1 MVCSNKPDIHLSELT
16 NNPVYDSIKS
26 KGGPLKLSFT
36 NYGDA
41 YLRAFEKKCKSVTFI
56 VTHQCSLRCTYCYE
70 NHKEDKHMSLD
81 IGKRC
86 VDFLFEEDL
95 KNSKFINSEDC
106 NGILIDFIGGEP
118 LLEVKLIDS
127 IMDYFL
133 HKAIQL
139 NHRWKTQFAIS
150 MSTNG
155 VDLMKPDCLNFI
167 QKWKNKLSI
176 NVTIDGNKELHDK
189 CRLFPNGDPS
199 YDIAIKS
206 ALYCREIFG
215 DSPTKITLS
224 PDNISYTFEAVK
236 DIIQT
241 LHPSYLHGNPCFEK
255 GWEIEHST
263 IYYNELKKIADW
275 SIQNRIYENCY
286 ITFFDTFLGTPL
298 PDTETKNWCGG
309 TGDMLAFDIDGNIYP
324 CLRYSPVSIP
334 KHLSEPM
341 IIGDIYNGFLKKE
354 CQRKCITC
362 LESITRQSQSTQ
374 ECLECPIASGC
385 SWCSAYNYE
394 VFGTPNK
401 RATFICD
408 LHKARCL
415 ANNYY
420 WNMLAKSLNIKERL
434 PLNVTKDMALP
445 IIPESEYR
453 MLDTLSK

>member
-1 MVCSNKPDIHLSELT
+1 M
-16 NNPVYDSIKS
+16 
-26 KGGPLKLSFT
+26 
-36 NYGDA
+36 
-41 YLRAFEKKCKSVTFI
+41 
-56 VTHQCSLRCTYCYE
+56 
-70 NHKEDKHMSLD
+70 
-81 IGKRC
+81 
-86 VDFLFEEDL
+86 
-95 KNSKFINSEDC
+95 
-106 NGILIDFIGGEP
+106 
-118 LLEVKLIDS
+118 
-127 IMDYFL
+127 
-133 HKAIQL
+133 
-139 NHRWKTQFAIS
+139 
-150 MSTNG
+150 
-155 VDLMKPDCLNFI
+155 
-167 QKWKNKLSI
+167 
-176 NVTIDGNKELHDK
+176 
-189 CRLFPNGDPS
+189 
-199 YDIAIKS
+199 
-206 ALYCREIFG
+206 
-215 DSPTKITLS
+215 
-224 PDNISYTFEAVK
+224 
-236 DIIQT
+236 
-241 LHPSYLHGNPCFEK
+241 
-255 GWEIEHST
+255 
-263 IYYNELKKIADW
+263 KKIADW